1 MPNLR
6 LCRETDTI
14 EDPPAPL
21 PFTSVPSWRQ
31 AGDAPK
37 EDAMDSIEFANQA
50 LAAAE
55 SKMAELNEIVEEEI
69 ESYSIAQWTGP
80 EDDDGPYAA

>member
-14 EDPPAPL
+14 QDPPAPL

-31 AGDAPK
+31 AGDTSK

-55 SKMAELNEIVEEEI
+55 LKMTELTEIMDEEI
-69 ESYSIAQWTGP
+69 ESYSIAQWNGS

>member
-1 MPNLR
+1 
-6 LCRETDTI
+6 
-14 EDPPAPL
+14 
-21 PFTSVPSWRQ
+21 
-31 AGDAPK
+31 
-37 EDAMDSIEFANQA
+37 MDSIEFANQA